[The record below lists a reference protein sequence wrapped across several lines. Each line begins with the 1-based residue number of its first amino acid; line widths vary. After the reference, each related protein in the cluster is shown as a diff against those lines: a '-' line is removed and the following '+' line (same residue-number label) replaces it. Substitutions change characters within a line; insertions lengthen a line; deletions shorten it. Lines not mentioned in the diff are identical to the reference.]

1 MREPKPVIR
10 AEVTEKNRTVRII
23 AAIVLLVIGAVAIT
37 SGIMSLL
44 NKDTGWQTV
53 EISPQERSCS
63 ESFILQYNF
72 AGSGAEASAVN
83 KKLEAA
89 YAQAAVKA
97 YQLFTPDEEIPGVNN
112 VYYVNHNPNEEITVD
127 PVLYDAFAK
136 LEGTRYLFMGPIYA
150 HYTGLILNASQ
161 EYAAQLDPAQDTDS
175 AALMQTLAEF
185 ANDPQTVNLELLGDN
200 RIKLSVSD
208 AYLAFLEEEE
218 IEPTF
223 LDFSYM
229 TNAFIIDYLAEV
241 LQSQDLT
248 DGYLVSVDG
257 YTRNLCQDGTFYFN
271 IFDRVGE
278 TVYPAATME
287 YQGPISMV
295 YLKDYPTADSDV
307 NYRVVDDHFVHLMA
321 DPVDGMYRTA
331 EENLVSYSYDTGCVD
346 VLLKML
352 PGFVTQEFSV
362 PEGVFSV
369 WCEEEMVLYNDDTI
383 SMKNLLKTDEMSYRA
398 VLKQ

>member
-97 YQLFTPDEEIPGVNN
+97 YQLFTPDEEVPGVNN
-112 VYYVNHNPNEEITVD
+112 AYYVNHHPNEEITVD
-127 PVLYDAFAK
+127 PVLYEAFAK
-136 LEGTRYLFMGPIYA
+136 LEGTRYLFMGPIYT

-241 LQSQDLT
+241 LRSQDLT

-257 YTRNLCQDGTFYFN
+257 YTRNLCQDGTFYDGNDPWPFSPYDGSQIWESLARKHEN
-271 IFDRVGE
+271 VKLVVCGHDSCAQVVKQEFTGDNGN
-278 TVYPAATME
+278 TV
-287 YQGPISMV
+287 
-295 YLKDYPTADSDV
+295 TA
-307 NYRVVDDHFVHLMA
+307 LL
-321 DPVDGMYRTA
+321 VDGQHIESTDGASGLIAILHFSEDGKNVTLEYYSPVKDQFFLT
-331 EENLVSYSYDTGCVD
+331 ENQFSFTLDTV
-346 VLLKML
+346 
-352 PGFVTQEFSV
+352 
-362 PEGVFSV
+362 
-369 WCEEEMVLYNDDTI
+369 
-383 SMKNLLKTDEMSYRA
+383 
-398 VLKQ
+398 